1 MIEYKLLG
9 KNDSPITINNF
20 DEVSAAIKNVF
31 PGMPVETRDME
42 RSKRLTV
49 GYNGHTFHTYC
60 GLKGSQIFIPK
71 QYDSSIKNTL
81 ESTGL
86 KCL

>member
-9 KNDSPITINNF
+9 KNDSPITIDNF
-20 DEVSAAIKNVF
+20 EEVSETIKSAF
-31 PGMPVETRDME
+31 PEMAVETRDME

-49 GYNGHTFHTYC
+49 GYNGNTFHAYC
-60 GLKGSQIFIPK
+60 GIKGSQIFIPK
-71 QYDSSIKNTL
+71 QYNSLIKSKL